1 MLVMKVFPRWI
12 PHPLAVGRKRGL
24 FPLPLTEAGVKG
36 FRAGGG
42 ETKDRVG
49 EIAKLKAWE

>member
-1 MLVMKVFPRWI
+1 MKVFPRWI

-49 EIAKLKAWE
+49 EKFYTE